1 MRLLT
6 LTIWAL
12 LGTVAAAQETVIVAP
27 PRSTIIT
34 AQDHAVILARRGAF
48 HHSTSCG
55 AAEGIGM
62 SPTSADD
69 AIRRCCYWGH
79 RRPRDIG
86 TAWCP
91 SRRMWIAVV
100 RYW

>member
-6 LTIWAL
+6 LMIGAL
-12 LGTVAAAQETVIVAP
+12 VGTVAAAQETVIVAP

-48 HHSTSCG
+48 YHSTNCG

-69 AIRRCCYWGH
+69 AIRRCCYWGT

-86 TAWCP
+86 TAYSP
-91 SRRMWIAVV
+91 ARRQWIAVV

>member
-1 MRLLT
+1 MRLSY
-6 LTIWAL
+6 AL
-12 LGTVAAAQETVIVAP
+12 LVLALFAGQAAAETVIVAP
-27 PRSTIIT
+27 PRSTVIT

-62 SPTSADD
+62 SAVSADD
-69 AIRRCCYWGH
+69 AIRRCCYWGT

-86 TAWCP
+86 AAYCP
-91 SRRMWIAVV
+91 TRRMWIAVV